1 MKTNSMPL
9 LLASIAAFAMTMTG
23 YSQSPPKVTVRLGQA
38 VYWTTEGNGAVWLV
52 VERGNDVAQ
61 EPFTVQYATSDLTGK
76 AGLDYET
83 ATGVL
88 NFAAGETNKM
98 FAIKI
103 FNDELQE
110 IEETFRVTLSNL
122 TGWAQMGTP
131 ATATV
136 KILQDTVLRAL
147 SSGANLT
154 HTQARE
160 SVTLSFTSPTGPVTV
175 LGDLPELGNN
185 KPNNAV
191 RLVRGTDSVWRA
203 TVSLPANRA
212 YTYRFYTGST
222 PVSAPITAQTRN
234 VSRQPAAKTL
244 YYHSSLSNPVLNWR
258 QSSNGVF
265 TATTMLRIGPGREVG
280 ESLWLAGGVGESGRE
295 IEFFFAEPADAGR
308 DPALGNH
315 WTCLDAFFLQDGHLF
330 NYVPA
335 ARVSPHRRDYDPDAP
350 PSIRSEILN
359 ANRRYRVMLPRGYA
373 EHPRRRYPV
382 IYFHDGGAQWEIF
395 PGGIGRTVVDPE
407 GDIMAGLIRGGI
419 MGEVIAVGIDI
430 ESHATRTRDYT
441 PPGDQPSGIQ
451 GAADKYVR
459 FIIQDLKPL
468 IDARYR
474 TRPGSESTFT
484 AGQSRGA
491 NVALYMAWDFPHVFT
506 RAGMHSGGFEEAP
519 NFTAR
524 VKREP
529 GRAIRIYL
537 DSGEDF
543 LLGVLALRDNLIA
556 KSPPYVIEENLRY
569 VYSRG
574 QQHLTED
581 FGSRRPMMLS
591 FLYPVTEET
600 NELVPRL
607 EIVTENGTR
616 LRVTGPAGVPAR
628 LQRSTYLRDW
638 SDWQS
643 ISFGSEPV
651 EISDPQTATATQQ
664 FYRVITP

>member
-1 MKTNSMPL
+1 MKKKSIPL
-9 LLASIAAFAMTMTG
+9 FLASIAAFAMTMTG
-23 YSQSPPKVTVRLGQA
+23 YSQSPPKVTVRLGEA
-38 VYWTTEGNGAVWLV
+38 VYWTTEGNDTVWLT
-52 VERGNDVAQ
+52 VERGNGVGQ
-61 EPFTVQYATSDLTGK
+61 EPFTVQYATSDLTAK

-83 ATGVL
+83 AAGVL
-88 NFAAGETNKM
+88 SFAPGETNKTV
-98 FAIKI
+98 AIKI

-110 IEETFRVTLSNL
+110 NEETFRVTLSNL

-136 KILQDTVLRAL
+136 KILQNTVLRAL

-154 HTQARE
+154 HTQERE
-160 SVTLSFTSPTGPVTV
+160 SVTFSFMSLTGPIFV

-185 KPNNAV
+185 NSNNAV
-191 RLVRGTDSVWRA
+191 RLVRGADSVWRA
-203 TVSLPANRA
+203 SVSLTANRA
-212 YTYRFYTGST
+212 YRYRVYKGST
-222 PVSAPITAQTRN
+222 PVSDPITAQTRN

-244 YYHSSLSNPVLNWR
+244 YYRSPLTNPVLNWR
-258 QSSNGVF
+258 QSTNTAF
-265 TATTMLRIGPGREVG
+265 TATTMLRIGPGREPG
-280 ESLWLAGGVGESGRE
+280 EGLWSAVGVGDSGRE
-295 IEFFFAEPADAGR
+295 IEFFIAEPAAAGR
-308 DPALGNH
+308 DPALGNY
-315 WTCLDAFFLQDGHLF
+315 WTCMDVIFLQDGHLF

-335 ARVSPHRRDYDPDAP
+335 PRVSPHRRDYDPDNP

-382 IYFHDGGAQWEIF
+382 IYIHDGGAQWEIF

-407 GDIMAGLIRGGI
+407 GDIMAELIRQGI

-430 ESHATRTRDYT
+430 DTPATRTRDYT

-459 FIIQDLKPL
+459 FIIQELKPL
-468 IDARYR
+468 IDAQYR
-474 TRPGSESTFT
+474 TRPGPESTFT
-484 AGQSRGA
+484 AGESRGA
-491 NVALYMAWDFPHVFT
+491 NVALYMAWDFQHVFT
-506 RAGMHSGGFEEAP
+506 RAGLHSAAIEEAP

-529 GRAIRIYL
+529 KRDIRIYL
-537 DSGEDF
+537 DSGEDYF
-543 LLGVLALRDNLIA
+543 TGVLALRDILVA

-591 FLYPVTEET
+591 FLYPVTEQT

-607 EIVTENGTR
+607 EIVTQNGMR
-616 LRVTGPAGVPAR
+616 LRIAGPAGLLGR
-628 LQRSTYLRDW
+628 LQRSTDLREW

-643 ISFGSEPV
+643 ISFGNEPA
-651 EISDPQTATATQQ
+651 EISDPQTATPTQQ
-664 FYRVITP
+664 FYRVIVP